1 MTGSKD
7 NRIPALKKTM
17 LVSLPMALLLLA
29 GCRGGQSE
37 IRTVSETMRIMQ
49 AAEQP
54 AAPMPTAE
62 PSPVPACETCAF
74 SDGLDRFIDCY
85 NSCCTALGNTNLLK
99 DRSYWQFYGDCWHY
113 RQFEDNWLEPEFQV
127 FTEPSGA
134 LREIRIGFENHGYT
148 EWGEALS
155 EERAFYTLRCLCE
168 EQSDGE
174 LRELLFDVTAGM
186 KASPNYVGVGETPP
200 VSDPVA
206 CGDYLVYHFF
216 SGGVFQ
222 LCVISG

>member
-127 FTEPSGA
+127 LQSRRALCGRSGSA
-134 LREIRIGFENHGYT
+134 LKTTATPNGARRFPRSARFIR
-148 EWGEALS
+148 
-155 EERAFYTLRCLCE
+155 C
-168 EQSDGE
+168 
-174 LRELLFDVTAGM
+174 
-186 KASPNYVGVGETPP
+186 
-200 VSDPVA
+200 
-206 CGDYLVYHFF
+206 
-216 SGGVFQ
+216 GVF
-222 LCVISG
+222 VRNRATGNSGSCFST